1 MIPSIIERLVLQGDA
16 QIIQQTVG
24 LSGAMTI
31 EVPPG
36 KTIVITSVNLQP
48 LLSLADISTDWSTS
62 IFTDYA
68 DFVKKAL
75 TQSFIQNGQP
85 FTDGDELNILELI
98 LSRGI
103 TQLELYSI
111 DNRTVF
117 TYTNEY
123 TPVALGIANETA
135 PPDSTTAVVYLPTIK
150 EHKDE
155 CYSVHKN
162 QVHIRLRFTNQF
174 FFDLAGG
181 QIISECNRYTTL
193 VANGD
198 LKNTVPEQANNV
210 NDINKDHLFFNIAN
224 YLNAAGQKLGNF
236 PFANE
241 TELNGTLSLGQ
252 YQNNK
257 FFVLPYLNEFNDKP
271 NGKNG
276 ELGYFID
283 GAAFGQITN
292 LKPYQQLFTPYI
304 NIQYALINEQPSSL
318 QIVSPDKYQTVIPK
332 S

>member
-48 LLSLADISTDWSTS
+48 LLGLADISTDFSTT
-62 IFTDYA
+62 IFADYA
-68 DFVKKAL
+68 DFVQKAL
-75 TQSFIQNGQP
+75 TQWFNISGVPVQE
-85 FTDGDELNILELI
+85 DCLNILELI

-123 TPVALGIANETA
+123 TPVL
-135 PPDSTTAVVYLPTIK
+135 TTANTSFEDPTGVNNFVTWLPTIK
-150 EHKDE
+150 EHKDD

-174 FFDLAGG
+174 FFDPAGG
-181 QIISECNRYTTL
+181 QIISECNRYTDL
-193 VANGD
+193 ISNGD
-198 LKNTVPEQANNV
+198 LRNTVPEQANNV

-241 TELNGTLSLGQ
+241 TELNGSLNLGQ